1 MLQLRTLGICAATAA
16 IGGTALPALADAVW
30 SADGSRSAVSLS
42 VSHLLVSKINGTMP
56 IASATVVTDD
66 GALVPQLVDVVL
78 DSAALTTQD
87 AKRDADLRSDR
98 FFDATRYPTISFES
112 RRVTETGPLTF
123 TVEGALTMRGVSR
136 PISFD
141 THIGGLRVEGGKR
154 RVRYEAIGRFRR
166 SEFGMTYARRIVGDV
181 VTLDVVIEAVS
192 ESAVSP
198 ARR

>member
-1 MLQLRTLGICAATAA
+1 MLQLRTLGIFAATAA
-16 IGGTALPALADAVW
+16 FGGTTLPALADAVW
-30 SADGSRSAVSLS
+30 SADTSRSAVTLS
-42 VSHLLVSKINGTMP
+42 VPHLLVSRITGTIP
-56 IASATVVTDD
+56 IASATVVTEE
-66 GALVPQLVDVVL
+66 GALAPHIVDVIL
-78 DSAALTTQD
+78 DSASLTTHD

-98 FFDATRYPTISFES
+98 FFDVIRFPMISFES

-123 TVEGALTMRGVSR
+123 TVEGTLTMRGVSR

-141 THIGGLRVEGGKR
+141 THIGGLRVDGAKR

-166 SEFGMTYARRIVGDV
+166 SEYGMTYARGVVGDA

-192 ESAVSP
+192 DGGVSP